1 MNIVLTNDDGVDAP
15 GLAALYRELSRK
27 HEVKVVAPAFERSA
41 AGHSISIHEPLR
53 VRKVPGAD
61 NSRWYAVF
69 GKPADC
75 MKLALLKLLET
86 KPDLVISGI
95 NAGVNDGVN
104 IHYSGT
110 VAAAREACLN
120 GVPAMAVS
128 TAGRRPAHFQTAAV
142 VAGHLVDKM
151 AAWGVSH
158 KTLLNVNVPDLPLED
173 IAGVR
178 FTRQDMAI
186 PGDWVEKRR
195 DPRGG
200 GYYWYGYTTPQIMEN
215 SGTDREALSRNYVSI
230 TPLVCDTTDEDM
242 LKKLK
247 KIELNIKNIP

>member
-1 MNIVLTNDDGVDAP
+1 MNIVLTNDDGVDAK

-27 HEVKVVAPAFERSA
+27 HTVVVVAPALERSA

-53 VRKVPGAD
+53 VRKVSGPDGG
-61 NSRWYAVF
+61 RWYAVF

-86 KPDLVISGI
+86 RPGLVISGI

-104 IHYSGT
+104 VHYSGT

-128 TAGRRPAHFQTAAV
+128 TAGRKPAHFETAAV
-142 VAGHLVDKM
+142 IAGHLADRL
-151 AAWGVSH
+151 AEWGVSH
-158 KTLLNVNVPDLPLED
+158 KTLLNVNVPDLPLDE
-173 IAGVR
+173 IAGFR
-178 FTRQDMAI
+178 FTRQDMAF

-200 GYYWYGYTTPQIMEN
+200 GYYWYGYTTPEIVEN
-215 SGTDREALSRNYVSI
+215 SGTDREALSRQYVSV
-230 TPLVCDTTDEDM
+230 TPLVCDLTDEAM

-247 KIELNIKNIP
+247 KVELNIKDLT